1 MSVRRAVA
9 VAAPVLVLVALTGA
23 TSAASARQASGTFV
37 DAAGATVGWVRLV
50 EDADGTVHV
59 NVKVSGLAPGR
70 HGIHIH
76 AIGACS
82 PTFAAAGPHY
92 NPLARLHGLSN
103 PDGAHAGDLPNLIVN
118 EDGVGHLDATTD
130 RVTLTNGP
138 TTLFDATANAVGS
151 ALIIHANEDDQV
163 TDATN
168 GGSGARVAC
177 GVIVAG

>member
-92 NPLARLHGLSN
+92 NPL
-103 PDGAHAGDLPNLIVN
+103 
-118 EDGVGHLDATTD
+118 GH
-130 RVTLTNGP
+130 
-138 TTLFDATANAVGS
+138 
-151 ALIIHANEDDQV
+151 
-163 TDATN
+163 
-168 GGSGARVAC
+168 
-177 GVIVAG
+177 